1 MTRIKEITDYLDT
14 LFPKETAENW
24 DNPGLLTGLRDK
36 AVTSVVLSLD
46 VTSGAVL
53 NCVKNGSNLLISH
66 HPLIF
71 GGIDNINEENVNGM
85 LLSNMIKNDIT
96 NYAVH
101 TNLDVNAEYSNSIL
115 AQKLGAVKES
125 ITVLENTSCGVYCE
139 LKESVKLGDF
149 MKDVTSKLDST
160 GCISINNPDT
170 PIRKLFVQGGS
181 FDEDSISAVKESG
194 AELVLSG
201 EIKHHITLLL
211 AHMGITSVIAGHNAT
226 ERVFMENLCEVLK
239 NQFPDVDFTYDK
251 GIEKALI

>member
-1 MTRIKEITDYLDT
+1 MTRIKDITDFLDS
-14 LFPKETAENW
+14 LFPKDTAESF

-46 VTSGAVL
+46 VTSGAL
-53 NCVKNGSNLLISH
+53 LKCVKGGSNLLISH

-71 GGIDNINEENVNGM
+71 GGISNVNEENVNGM

-101 TNLDVNAEYSNSIL
+101 TNLDKNADYSNSIL
-115 AQKLGAVKES
+115 AERLGATKDS
-125 ITVLENTSCGVYCE
+125 IKVIEGTSCGVYCE
-139 LKESVKLGDF
+139 LPEVVTLGDF
-149 MKDVTSKLDST
+149 IKCVTQSLDST
-160 GCISINNPDT
+160 GCITINNLDT
-170 PIRKLFVQGGS
+170 PIRKLFVQGGA
-181 FDEDSISAVKESG
+181 FDEESIEAIKESG

-201 EIKHHITLLL
+201 EIKHHVTLLL

-226 ERVFMENLCEVLK
+226 ERIFMENLCEVLK
-239 NQFPDVDFTYDK
+239 NKFPDVTFTYDK